1 MLLILKAFE
10 DLELV
15 YLLANSNLC
24 LNVKRVKGEHCI
36 MITPLSK
43 VDEIAEQKIRN
54 VKKEIDKEFPRLKYF
69 NKPYYSI
76 CVCIKKHSDI
86 YSDKGEFP

>member
-36 MITPLSK
+36 RITPLSK
-43 VDEIAEQKIRN
+43 VDSIAAEKIQN
-54 VKKEIDKEFPRLKYF
+54 VKREINKEFPTLKYTDEPHF
-69 NKPYYSI
+69 GI
-76 CVCIKKHSDI
+76 LVCIKRYSDI
-86 YSDKGEFP
+86 YSDKGEFG